1 MARTS
6 PIAAFAFR
14 DFRIFWSGFLLSNI
28 GTMMQAFGLGW
39 LVVQL
44 AVQAGTPERAPLY
57 LGFVGISRAVPGLAL
72 GLFGGVVADR
82 RDRRALLLATQAS
95 YAAIA
100 IALAVL
106 TLSGVINLGW
116 VLLLSALM
124 AATSSLYHPTRQAL
138 QPRLVGEHNLMSA
151 FGLNS
156 LALNVGT
163 LTGPL
168 LGGLLIGPLTV
179 GGVLLGSAVLYGIA
193 ALLYL
198 TLAPQPAAAD
208 ARRVRVIPA
217 LIEGLKYVR
226 DEPMVRW
233 LMLLFAATTLFAR
246 PYVDLLPAFARSI
259 SVDAVGLSQMAAC
272 VGVGSLFAGFITASS
287 GSIRRKGV
295 AVIGCVVA
303 TGIAL
308 AFVAMQ
314 TTLVSSLVLIV
325 LLSFFLMTASGIVG
339 ALIQFETPDHL
350 RGRVV
355 GVQNLLIEG
364 GLPVGTL
371 VLGSL
376 GTAFGIGPALAAGG
390 ALLAAT
396 GLAAAI
402 LVPALRRA
410 DEVRDSA
417 HA

>member
-1 MARTS
+1 
-6 PIAAFAFR
+6 
-14 DFRIFWSGFLLSNI
+14 
-28 GTMMQAFGLGW
+28 MMQAFALGW

-57 LGFVGISRAVPGLAL
+57 LGFVGVARAVPGLAL

-95 YAAIA
+95 FAAIA
-100 IALAVL
+100 TALAVL
-106 TLSGVINLGW
+106 TLTGIVNLAW
-116 VLLLSALM
+116 VLVLSALM

-138 QPRLVGEHNLMSA
+138 QPRLVGERNLMSA

-156 LALNVGT
+156 LSLNVGT

-168 LGGLLIGPLTV
+168 IGGLLIGPLTV
-179 GGVLLGSAVLYGIA
+179 GGVMLGSAILYAVA

-198 TLAPQPAAAD
+198 AMAPQPAAAD
-208 ARRVRVIPA
+208 ARRVRVIAA
-217 LIEGLKYVR
+217 LIEGLRYVR

-233 LMLLFAATTLFAR
+233 LMLLFAAATLFVR
-246 PYVDLLPAFARSI
+246 PYADLLPAFARSI

-272 VGVGSLFAGFITASS
+272 VGAGSLFAGFITASS

-303 TGIAL
+303 TGITMV
-308 AFVAMQ
+308 FFAMQ
-314 TTLVSSLVLIV
+314 TTLASSLVLIV
-325 LLSFFLMTASGIVG
+325 VLSFFLMTASGIVG

-371 VLGSL
+371 ALGSL

-396 GLAAAI
+396 ALAAAI
-402 LVPALRRA
+402 LVPALRRT

>member
-1 MARTS
+1 
-6 PIAAFAFR
+6 
-14 DFRIFWSGFLLSNI
+14 
-28 GTMMQAFGLGW
+28 MMQAFALGW

-95 YAAIA
+95 FTAIA
-100 IALAVL
+100 TALAIL
-106 TLSGVINLGW
+106 TLSGLVNLPW
-116 VLLLSALM
+116 VLILSALM

-138 QPRLVGEHNLMSA
+138 QPRLVGERNLMSA

-156 LALNVGT
+156 LSLNVGT

-168 LGGLLIGPLTV
+168 IGGLLIGPLSV
-179 GGVLLGSAVLYGIA
+179 GGVLLVSAILYAIA
-193 ALLYL
+193 VLLYL
-198 TLAPQPAAAD
+198 TMKPQPAAAN
-208 ARRVRVIPA
+208 ARQVRVIPA
-217 LIEGLKYVR
+217 LIEGLRYVR

-233 LMLLFAATTLFAR
+233 LMLLFAAATLFVR
-246 PYVDLLPAFARSI
+246 PYADLLPAFARSI

-287 GSIRRKGV
+287 GSIPRKGL
-295 AVIGCVVA
+295 AVVGCVVA
-303 TGIAL
+303 TGITLVFFA
-308 AFVAMQ
+308 VQ
-314 TTLVSSLVLIV
+314 TTLVPSLALIV
-325 LLSFFLMTASGIVG
+325 VLSFFLMTASGIVG

-355 GVQNLLIEG
+355 GVQNLMIEG

-376 GTAFGIGPALAAGG
+376 GTAVGIGPALAAGG

-396 GLAAAI
+396 GLAAAV